1 MNDFN
6 NSDVE
11 IVCRELLNSFQGV
24 LSWKWD
30 RRFETVLAEF
40 GVESK
45 ENIRATLE
53 RSLSNIWDSS
63 NVGNAPDRVRP
74 IDSHL
79 GGLWP
84 GQLLFT
90 SDLDHEGFGFL
101 HLVAMGRWESDLDPH
116 RPIRQPGLGLRTGR
130 TNTIVQ
136 ELVRDIVKTHLCVCS
151 GYGCC
156 LRSDCN
162 KPPSDRYDEGRID
175 LKRCFG

>member
-1 MNDFN
+1 LNDFN

-24 LSWKWD
+24 LSWRWD

-53 RSLSNIWDSS
+53 RSLGNIWDSS
-63 NVGNAPDRVRP
+63 DVGNAPDRVRT

-90 SDLDHEGFGFL
+90 ADPDHEALVFCTWWPWGDRKAISIRIGLSDNQGSDSERAEQIQSFKNWFG
-101 HLVAMGRWESDLDPH
+101 
-116 RPIRQPGLGLRTGR
+116 I
-130 TNTIVQ
+130 
-136 ELVRDIVKTHLCVCS
+136 
-151 GYGCC
+151 
-156 LRSDCN
+156 
-162 KPPSDRYDEGRID
+162 
-175 LKRCFG
+175 

>member
-53 RSLSNIWDSS
+53 RSLGNIWDSS
-63 NVGNAPDRVRP
+63 NVGNAPDRVRT

-90 SDLDHEGFGFL
+90 SDLDHEALVFCTWWPWGDGKAISIRIGLSDNQGSDSERAEQIQSFKSWFG
-101 HLVAMGRWESDLDPH
+101 
-116 RPIRQPGLGLRTGR
+116 I
-130 TNTIVQ
+130 
-136 ELVRDIVKTHLCVCS
+136 
-151 GYGCC
+151 
-156 LRSDCN
+156 
-162 KPPSDRYDEGRID
+162 
-175 LKRCFG
+175 